1 MNIRA
6 IFIICIYLFAS
17 CKADVNNKNYVYS
30 TEDNGNSFYEKSE
43 QQNIPEDEE
52 DDDRYEYKDGMY
64 CATVEYYNPN
74 TGTNSS
80 YTLNIEIENDNLVTI
95 HWPNGGWLDESHFI
109 SEDISSG
116 SCSFTSD
123 KGNEYNVTILG
134 QNCQFTD
141 SSISEDFSGDDEMDI
156 DEEEE
161 VDEETE

>member
-1 MNIRA
+1 MTIRA
-6 IFIICIYLFAS
+6 IFIMCIYLFAS

-43 QQNIPEDEE
+43 QLNIPEDEE
-52 DDDRYEYKDGMY
+52 DDDRYEYSDGMY

-74 TGTNSS
+74 TGTNNS

-141 SSISEDFSGDDEMDI
+141 RSISEDFSGEDEMDI
-156 DEEEE
+156 EGEEE